1 MHGQRHWEGAHTQMS
16 WPIDNVEFPNKVL
29 WSASKG
35 STIVKRSYYLS
46 KLQNLA
52 ERKSL
57 LLSKKARTSLVALH
71 LEMAFPGDF
80 S

>member
-1 MHGQRHWEGAHTQMS
+1 MHGQRHWEGAHTRMS

-46 KLQNLA
+46 KLQTKEPALVQKGA
-52 ERKSL
+52 DFACSL
-57 LLSKKARTSLVALH
+57 TPRNG
-71 LEMAFPGDF
+71 FPGRF
-80 S
+80 QLIG